1 MTPSHPEELQAEH
14 TASLTLLSCGDGGGG
29 VTDHSRA
36 ICWENVFFFFIFI
49 NLAALGLICGMW
61 NLFSEPRIEHGPPA
75 LEAWSLSHWTTGEV
89 PAEMFKLGK
98 LYVRPAILVNCIS
111 NSS

>member
-1 MTPSHPEELQAEH
+1 M
-14 TASLTLLSCGDGGGG
+14 GGGG

-49 NLAALGLICGMW
+49 NLAALDLICGMW